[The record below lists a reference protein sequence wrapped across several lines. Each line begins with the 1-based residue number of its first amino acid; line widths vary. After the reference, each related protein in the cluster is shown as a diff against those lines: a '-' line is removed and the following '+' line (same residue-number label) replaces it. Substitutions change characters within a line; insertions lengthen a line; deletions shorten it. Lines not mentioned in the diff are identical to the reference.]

1 MNKRHLISKIGLIA
15 LVLIDGRM
23 LPAAPAA
30 AASSTTWESVRAAYQ
45 VARDRIEAADVDRA
59 LELADGFL
67 AEHPGDGRAMT
78 YRGSLAAMRARVSWM
93 PWKKLGMLHE
103 GISQMDEGVARVIK
117 AGSDLE
123 LEVRL
128 VRGTTSASIPSA
140 FGRGGVAT
148 SDFKAIVRH
157 PRFAELSSEHRATA
171 LAWLAA
177 MNRRQGQEADANRL
191 QREAEAIDPAV
202 ARKVQEQDT

>member
-1 MNKRHLISKIGLIA
+1 MNKRNLISKIGLAA

-23 LPAAPAA
+23 LPGAPAA
-30 AASSTTWESVRAAYQ
+30 AAPSATWESVRAAYQ
-45 VARDRIEAADVDRA
+45 LARDRTETADVDRA
-59 LELADGFL
+59 LDMTDGFL
-67 AEHPGDGRAMT
+67 AAHPGDGRAMT

-128 VRGTTSASIPSA
+128 VRGTTSANIPSA
-140 FGRGGVAT
+140 FGRGGVAI
-148 SDFKAIVRH
+148 SDFKAVVRH
-157 PRFAELSSEHRATA
+157 PRFAELSPEHRATA

-177 MNRRQGQEADANRL
+177 MSRRQGQEAEAERL
-191 QREAEAIDPAV
+191 QHEAEAIDPAA
-202 ARKVQEQDT
+202 ARKVKEQDA